1 MIAIFVP
8 HLFIRAMESYELK
21 HGTDASAY
29 DVPEG
34 EQVGNS
40 VENHDLQQ
48 LGYKPELEVL
58 SFHVLFTNWQP
69 LTTSREDSACGV

>member
-8 HLFIRAMESYELK
+8 LLFIRAMESYELK

-40 VENHDLQQ
+40 IENHDLQR
-48 LGYKPELEVL
+48 LGYKPELEVFRAMSCSRTGL
-58 SFHVLFTNWQP
+58 P
-69 LTTSREDSACGV
+69 LTSAREDSACGV